1 MRKVLVIS
9 YYFPPMGLSGVQRT
23 LKFVKYFKDYDWNPT
38 VLTTSEIGYYAHD
51 KTLLKEAEEAD
62 VHIERVS
69 GGDIN
74 SLLKK
79 NGTVKIPR
87 EKIRKLYSYLNSTF
101 FIPDNKVG
109 WSKKAL
115 NKAREILKKEKFDI
129 IFVTAPPFS
138 SVNMAVELK
147 KEFDIPLVI
156 DYRDLWYESYFS
168 FYPTLFHRSM
178 NKKMEYNALREADKI
193 TVTNRGIKEKLLN
206 TYKFLSF
213 EDVTIV
219 SHGFDPK
226 DFEDL
231 EPIPK
236 TNNRLVIS
244 YSGIFMEYNT
254 PKYFLKA
261 FKEISL
267 EKPEIAANI
276 ELHFIGFLRKEN
288 QLLVRKL
295 QLDEFVKDFGYLE
308 HRDAVRQLISSDVL
322 WFMLGDKK
330 NIDALLPGKLYEY
343 VGAKKP
349 IIACVPEG
357 AAKNALQKYGATFY
371 SDPFDINEI
380 KKTIYDVYDLY
391 QNEKLP
397 EPDEEF
403 IQQYRRDFLTEQLC
417 KEFQFCMKTEVE

>member
-1 MRKVLVIS
+1 MHKVLVIS

-23 LKFVKYFKDYDWNPT
+23 LKFAKYFKDYNWKPT
-38 VLTTSEIGYYAHD
+38 VLTTSDIGYYAHD
-51 KTLLKEAEEAD
+51 ISLLKEVEDANIN
-62 VHIERVS
+62 VVRVG

-87 EKIRKLYSYLNSTF
+87 EKIRKLFSYASSTF

-109 WSKKAL
+109 WSKKAIVR
-115 NKAREILKKEKFDI
+115 AREILKKEKFDV

-147 KEFDIPLVI
+147 KEFGIPLVI

-168 FYPTLFHRSM
+168 FYPTLFHKSM
-178 NKKMEYNALREADKI
+178 NKKMEYNALKEADKI
-193 TVTNRGIKEKLLN
+193 TVTNRSIKEKLLN
-206 TYKFLSF
+206 TYQFLSF
-213 EDVTIV
+213 EDVTIL
-219 SHGFDPK
+219 SHGYDPK
-226 DFEDL
+226 DFENL
-231 EPIPK
+231 EPVPK
-236 TNNRLVIS
+236 SNNRLVIS

-254 PKYFLKA
+254 PEYFLKA
-261 FKEISL
+261 FKKITL

-276 ELHFIGFLRKEN
+276 ELHFIGFLRREN
-288 QLLVRKL
+288 QKLIRKL

-308 HRDAVRQLISSDVL
+308 HSDAVKQLISSDVL
-322 WFMLGDKK
+322 WFMLGNKK

-357 AAKNALQKYGATFY
+357 AAKNALQKYGAAFY
-371 SDPFDINEI
+371 TDPFDINDI
-380 KKTIYDVYDLY
+380 KKAIYTVYDLY
-391 QNEKLP
+391 QKDELP
-397 EPDEEF
+397 KPDDEF
-403 IQQYRRDFLTEQLC
+403 VQQYRRDFLTEQLC

>member
-1 MRKVLVIS
+1 MHKVLVIS

-23 LKFVKYFKDYDWNPT
+23 LKFTKYFKDYNWDPT
-38 VLTTSEIGYYAHD
+38 VLTTSDIAYYAHD
-51 KTLLKEAEEAD
+51 NSLLKEVEDAN
-62 VHIERVS
+62 VNIVRVG

-87 EKIRKLYSYLNSTF
+87 EKIRKLFSYISSTF

-115 NKAREILKKEKFDI
+115 VKAREILRNEKFDI
-129 IFVTAPPFS
+129 IYVTAPPFS

-147 KEFDIPLVI
+147 KEFRIPLVI

-168 FYPTLFHRSM
+168 FYPTLLHKSM
-178 NKKMEYNALREADKI
+178 NKKMEYNALKEADKI
-193 TVTNRGIKEKLLN
+193 TVTNRNIKEKLLN

-213 EDVTIV
+213 DDVIII
-219 SHGFDPK
+219 SHGYDPK
-226 DFEDL
+226 DFENL
-231 EPIPK
+231 EPVAK
-236 TNNRLVIS
+236 TNSRLIIA

-276 ELHFIGFLRKEN
+276 ELHFIGLLRIEN
-288 QLLVRKL
+288 QKLIRKL
-295 QLDEFVKDFGYLE
+295 HLEEFVKDFGYIE
-308 HRDAVRQLISSDVL
+308 HSDAVRQLISSDVC
-322 WFMLGDKK
+322 WFMIGNKK

-343 VGAKKP
+343 IGAKKP

-357 AAKNALQKYGATFY
+357 AAKNALQKYGAAFY
-371 SDPFDINEI
+371 TDPIDINNI
-380 KKTIYDVYDLY
+380 KKTIYNVYDLY
-391 QNEKLP
+391 QKDELP
-397 EPDEEF
+397 KPDDEF
-403 IQQYRRDFLTEQLC
+403 VQQYRRDFLTEQLC
-417 KEFQFCMKTEVE
+417 KEFQFCMNTEVE